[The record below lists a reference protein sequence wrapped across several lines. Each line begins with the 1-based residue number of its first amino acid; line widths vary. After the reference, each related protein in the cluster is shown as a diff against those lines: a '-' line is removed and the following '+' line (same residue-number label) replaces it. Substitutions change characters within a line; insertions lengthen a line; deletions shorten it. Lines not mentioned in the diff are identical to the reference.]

1 MSTAEAPGYL
11 GHIWTQYI
19 GTLRTVNPRMGWL
32 VGGAILVDIKVYE
45 NAEWLEQQ
53 AGNTVLGCSGWSH
66 IQSLMGMGYNLGRHG
81 RYRVTRH
88 STRLKHHE
96 TIPLKTWSRHFK
108 VKLWYRWWM
117 VNQFVTSNAPFT
129 KIMQHTFKVL
139 RLPPSNEVIFN
150 CPHDNTLI
158 ATQRYTTYFHISAIM
173 PQIIISNVKKKT
185 HFRRV
190 KHRQSGTFWT

>member
-1 MSTAEAPGYL
+1 
-11 GHIWTQYI
+11 
-19 GTLRTVNPRMGWL
+19 MGL
-32 VGGAILVDIKVYE
+32 
-45 NAEWLEQQ
+45 
-53 AGNTVLGCSGWSH
+53 
-66 IQSLMGMGYNLGRHG
+66 GYNLGRHG

-139 RLPPSNEVIFN
+139 RLPPSNEVIFK

-158 ATQRYTTYFHISAIM
+158 ATQCISIYQQSCLKSSSPM
-173 PQIIISNVKKKT
+173 WKKNTFSKRETPPKWHFLQFSLFEPSFPPVIHWFWGTST
-185 HFRRV
+185 HTPY
-190 KHRQSGTFWT
+190 GTESRSINWMGKKLIL